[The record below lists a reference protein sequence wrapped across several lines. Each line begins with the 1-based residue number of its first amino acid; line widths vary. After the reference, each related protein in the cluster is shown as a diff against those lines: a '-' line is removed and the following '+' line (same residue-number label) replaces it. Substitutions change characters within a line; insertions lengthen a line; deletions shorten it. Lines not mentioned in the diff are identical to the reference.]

1 MNWALQ
7 RTLNSATFL
16 DKENLDLFRKILD
29 LEEIIVM
36 GYIKEEEVKKNKE
49 FSLVSTL
56 FGMAHFYYTND

>member
-1 MNWALQ
+1 
-7 RTLNSATFL
+7 
-16 DKENLDLFRKILD
+16 
-29 LEEIIVM
+29 M